1 MLFRDPNN
9 LDGSTKH
16 INIEKDINIDINM
29 PHAHKHHGGCGNQG
43 IAPLGG
49 VMPNMGMNAAGFSQP
64 MQGTTAPT
72 RERVVNRTIVHEVQ
86 HTCPIHT
93 RIVNNHVCKH
103 TYRPVYSTSEENV
116 VSHVQCGSCC
126 NFN

>member
-9 LDGSTKH
+9 LENPATKH

-29 PHAHKHHGGCGNQG
+29 PNKGHHHHHGHCGHHHAHGAFM
-43 IAPLGG
+43 APAAP
-49 VMPNMGMNAAGFSQP
+49 MMGSAP
-64 MQGTTAPT
+64 MQGTTQPV

-93 RIVNNHVCKH
+93 RVVNNHVCKH
-103 TYRPVYSTSEENV
+103 TYRPVYTCSEENV

-126 NFN
+126 QFN